1 MSSLRSLW
9 RETTARLIKPFRHRA
24 RSVTAGSLP
33 ADGER
38 ENTVVHLERVRDRFA
53 TSPRTEASRIAS
65 LEQRLALL
73 ETEHAATERQLHVV
87 EKELAVTGT
96 DLEKTTIQVQTLA
109 RDLEEGQQLYLQT
122 VQETQL
128 QIRKQDMRLNWLR
141 LISIFALLL
150 AAVACAI
157 LIWDVQKNAGLLA
170 GMSSDIKQLMITV
183 ELQGGLTQ
191 PAARDIQADVPV
203 ETYVKLP
210 PLPDQSHT
218 PSPESLPPVP
228 DFLPAPDAV
237 SPGENPAG
245 DGTPA
250 GKDDAA
256 STDEVAQFFAR
267 NATMPDMVSLPSGVQ
282 YRVVRQGDGKS
293 PGLNDWVVVDY
304 LGMTPDGSIFDNT
317 YDSGQRAIFGMNGL
331 LPGWQEPLLRMQEG
345 SEFEVYVP
353 PEIANIGG
361 ITSIS
366 KKAGEP
372 GIYLIE
378 LIQVVAAGGEE

>member
-1 MSSLRSLW
+1 MNSLRSLW
-9 RETTARLIKPFRHRA
+9 RETTARLRKPFSHRA
-24 RSVTAGSLP
+24 RSSTADSMP
-33 ADGER
+33 ADGEQG
-38 ENTVVHLERVRDRFA
+38 NTVVQLERVRDRFA

-87 EKELAVTGT
+87 EKELAVTGS

-109 RDLEEGQQLYLQT
+109 RELEEGQQLYLQT

-128 QIRKQDMRLNWLR
+128 QMRKQDMRLNWLR
-141 LISIFALLL
+141 LISVFALLL

-170 GMSSDIKQLMITV
+170 GMSSDIKQLMITL
-183 ELQGGLTQ
+183 EQQGSLSQ
-191 PAARDIQADVPV
+191 PAAQDMQTDMPV
-203 ETYVKLP
+203 APHTKLP
-210 PLPDQSHT
+210 PLPDQSST
-218 PSPESLPPVP
+218 PSPEPLPPVP

-237 SPGENPAG
+237 TPDEAPAG
-245 DGTPA
+245 S
-250 GKDDAA
+250 DDAA
-256 STDEVAQFFAR
+256 SADEVKQFFAR
-267 NATMPDMVSLPSGVQ
+267 NASMPDMVSLPSGVQ

-293 PGLNDWVVVDY
+293 PGMNDWVVVDY

-361 ITSIS
+361 ITSLS
-366 KKAGEP
+366 KQAGEP

-378 LIQVVAAGGEE
+378 LIQVVAVDGEQ

>member
-1 MSSLRSLW
+1 MNSLRSLW
-9 RETTARLIKPFRHRA
+9 RETTARFIKPFRHRA
-24 RSVTAGSLP
+24 RSSRSGSKS
-33 ADGER
+33 ADEER
-38 ENTVVHLERVRDRFA
+38 RNTVVRLERVRDKFA
-53 TSPRTEASRIAS
+53 TSPRTEASRITS

-87 EKELAVTGT
+87 ERELAVTGT

-109 RDLEEGQQLYLQT
+109 RELEDGQQLYLQT

-150 AAVACAI
+150 AAMACAI

-170 GMSSDIKQLMITV
+170 GMSSDIKQLMIAV
-183 ELQGGLTQ
+183 EQQGSLKQ
-191 PAARDIQADVPV
+191 PGAQDAQADMPV
-203 ETYVKLP
+203 APHMKLP
-210 PLPDQSHT
+210 PLPDQSRT
-218 PSPESLPPVP
+218 LSSEPLPPVP
-228 DFLPAPDAV
+228 DFLPAPD
-237 SPGENPAG
+237 
-245 DGTPA
+245 T
-250 GKDDAA
+250 A
-256 STDEVAQFFAR
+256 STDEIPADMDAAAPADEVQQFFAR

-293 PGLNDWVVVDY
+293 PGMNDWVVVDY

-361 ITSIS
+361 ISSLS
-366 KKAGEP
+366 KQAGEP

-378 LIQVVAAGGEE
+378 LIQVVAVDGEE

>member
-1 MSSLRSLW
+1 MNSLRSLW
-9 RETTARLIKPFRHRA
+9 RETTARLTKPFRHRA
-24 RSVTAGSLP
+24 RSSTAGSMP
-33 ADGER
+33 ADGEQG
-38 ENTVVHLERVRDRFA
+38 NTVVQLERVRDRFA

-65 LEQRLALL
+65 LEQRLSLL

-87 EKELAVTGT
+87 EKELAVTGS

-109 RDLEEGQQLYLQT
+109 RELEEGQQLYLQT

-128 QIRKQDMRLNWLR
+128 QMRKQDMRLNWLR
-141 LISIFALLL
+141 LISVFALLL

-170 GMSSDIKQLMITV
+170 GMSSDIKQLMISV
-183 ELQGGLTQ
+183 EQQGSLSR
-191 PAARDIQADVPV
+191 PAAQDVQADTPA
-203 ETYVKLP
+203 EPYMKLP
-210 PLPDQSHT
+210 PLPDQSPT
-218 PSPESLPPVP
+218 PSSELLPPVP

-237 SPGENPAG
+237 SPDE
-245 DGTPA
+245 TPA
-250 GKDDAA
+250 GTDKTA
-256 STDEVAQFFAR
+256 SADEVAQFFAR

-293 PGLNDWVVVDY
+293 PGMNDWVVVDY
-304 LGMTPDGSIFDNT
+304 LGMTPDGNIFDNT

-361 ITSIS
+361 ITSFS
-366 KKAGEP
+366 KQAGEP

-378 LIQVVAAGGEE
+378 LIQVVAVDGAE

>member
-1 MSSLRSLW
+1 MNSLRSLW
-9 RETTARLIKPFRHRA
+9 RETTARLIKPFRQRA
-24 RSVTAGSLP
+24 QSSTADSIP
-33 ADGER
+33 SDGGEG
-38 ENTVVHLERVRDRFA
+38 NTVVRLERVRDRFA

-65 LEQRLALL
+65 LEQRLHLL

-87 EKELAVTGT
+87 EKELAVTAT
-96 DLEKTTIQVQTLA
+96 DLEKTTVQVQTLA
-109 RDLEEGQQLYLQT
+109 QDLEEGQQLYLQS

-128 QIRKQDMRLNWLR
+128 QIRKQEMRLNWLR
-141 LISIFALLL
+141 LISVFALLL

-183 ELQGGLTQ
+183 EQQGGLSQ
-191 PAARDIQADVPV
+191 PAAPDTPADMPV
-203 ETYVKLP
+203 EPHMKLP
-210 PLPDQSHT
+210 PLPDQSRT
-218 PSPESLPPVP
+218 PYPESLPPVP
-228 DFLPAPDAV
+228 DFLPPVNAIPTD
-237 SPGENPAG
+237 E
-245 DGTPA
+245 TPA
-250 GKDDAA
+250 GMDVDAAA
-256 STDEVAQFFAR
+256 STDEAREFFAR

-293 PGLNDWVVVDY
+293 PGINDWVVVDY

-361 ITSIS
+361 ISSLS
-366 KKAGEP
+366 KQAGEP

-378 LIQVVAAGGEE
+378 LIQVVTVDGED